1 MDIMYGISSTFNKMS
16 VKSIL
21 VVGGGTAGLT
31 SALILKNR
39 FPKLIIDVV
48 KSNDIGIIGVGEGS
62 TEHWK
67 DFSDFCG
74 FTLSELINETKATF
88 KFGIM
93 FEEWTKKP
101 YFHNV
106 TGDLN
111 NIRYGQYLGGYAYA
125 SLNNLTPEQYTN
137 SYCFKNKIILNNYP
151 NQFHFNTFKLNEFL
165 LNKCLK
171 IGINVYVDTILDINI
186 NENGNIKNLKS
197 NSKNYNYDFYID
209 STGFKKILIS
219 KLGAKWISYKDHLPM
234 NEAIAFPTEDTDE
247 YTPYTLSRAMSSGWM
262 WRIPT
267 IGRWGNGY
275 VFNNNYINAE
285 QAKKECEDY
294 LGFKVEIAK
303 NIKFE
308 AGTLDKAWIKNCVAI
323 GLSSSFIEPLEATS
337 IGTSIQQ
344 SFLLMHLLINY
355 KEPDIQLYNDRFK
368 DIVEN
373 IRDFVVL
380 HYMVDKNNSE
390 FWKELKLNIPES
402 LLNNLNKWKH
412 RLPIAED
419 FKTKYVL
426 FKESNFSLLLKELNL
441 IDKEFLKKEYDMLN
455 DFIKNDIQNRIN
467 NLIYYHENSNLISH
481 KKFLMLYNVIK

>member
-1 MDIMYGISSTFNKMS
+1 MTIKS
-16 VKSIL
+16 VLI
-21 VVGGGTAGLT
+21 VGGGTAGLT

-39 FPKLIIDVV
+39 FPKLIVDVV
-48 KSNDIGIIGVGEGS
+48 KSDDIGIIGVGEGS

-67 DFSDFCG
+67 EFSDFCG
-74 FTLSELINETKATF
+74 FTLSELISETKATF

-106 TGDLN
+106 TGSFND
-111 NIRYGQYLGGYAYA
+111 IRYGMYLGGYAYA
-125 SLNNLTPEQYTN
+125 TFNNLTPEQYTN
-137 SYCFKNKIILNNYP
+137 SFCFKNKIILNNYP

-171 IGINVYVDTILDINI
+171 IGINIYEDTISDIII
-186 NENGNIKNLKS
+186 NENGNIKNIKS
-197 NSKNYNYDFYID
+197 NSKDYIYDFYID

-219 KLGAKWISYKDHLPM
+219 KLGAKWISYKEYLPM
-234 NEAIAFPTEDTDE
+234 NEAIAFPTEDTEE

-267 IGRWGNGY
+267 YGRWGNGY
-275 VFNNNYINAE
+275 VFNNNYINAD

-308 AGTLDKAWIKNCVAI
+308 AGKLDKPWIKNCVAI

-337 IGTSIQQ
+337 IGISIQQ

-355 KEPDIQLYNDRFK
+355 NETDIKLYNDTFK

-373 IRDFVVL
+373 TRDFVVL
-380 HYMVDKNNSE
+380 HYMVDKKDSK

-402 LLNNLNKWKH
+402 LLINLKKWRY
-412 RLPIAED
+412 RLPINED
-419 FKTKYVL
+419 FKTNYAL
-426 FKESNFSLLLKELNL
+426 FKESNFSVLLKELNL

-455 DFIKNDIQNRIN
+455 DSIKNDIQNKIN
-467 NLIYYHENSNLISH
+467 NLIYYHENSDLISH
-481 KKFLMLYNVIK
+481 KKFLMLYTATK